1 MIEYSA
7 SPLDEAE
14 VAQLVGRPM
23 AGRFR
28 VVVRRR
34 TGEPM
39 VIENEPHL
47 RDGTPMPTLYWLV
60 DPEVTDQV
68 SVLESTG
75 GVHRY
80 ELLISPEEIEAIH
93 DRYAARR
100 RAAVSLH
107 EGPQPSGG
115 VGGTRRGLKCL
126 HAHVANYLAG
136 HDDAV
141 GALVVSE
148 IHVPPM
154 ILVAT

>member
-1 MIEYSA
+1 
-7 SPLDEAE
+7 
-14 VAQLVGRPM
+14 M

-34 TGEPM
+34 SGEPM

-60 DPEVTDQV
+60 DPEVNEQV

-80 ELLISPEEIEAIH
+80 EFLISPEEIASIH
-93 DRYAARR
+93 DRYAERR
-100 RAAVSLH
+100 RAAVNLH
-107 EGPQPSGG
+107 DGPQPSGG

-126 HAHVANYLAG
+126 HAHVANFLAG

-148 IHVPPM
+148 IRVPPM
-154 ILVAT
+154 VVVAT